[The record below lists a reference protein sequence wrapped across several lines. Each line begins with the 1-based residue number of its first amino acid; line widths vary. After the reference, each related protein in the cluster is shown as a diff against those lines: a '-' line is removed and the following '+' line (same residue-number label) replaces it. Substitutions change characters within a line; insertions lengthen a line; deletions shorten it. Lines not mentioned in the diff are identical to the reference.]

1 MITTEGPFK
10 PLSGVVNIIYTNDN
24 GGKIVKTG
32 QPANFVVDDEKA
44 KGVSSQVSYNAGLG
58 NTSMA
63 KAWVGWTAAQCDVA
77 GISTADMDPTKPT
90 SKKTIE
96 IDVPQANVN
105 TVKLFEDKNDGFFD
119 LYEQGDARK
128 ARHKTLRDAGLTP
141 PFPRA
146 DKFLQN
152 KHLENTQ
159 VGLTTEGSY

>member
-105 TVKLFEDKNDGFFD
+105 TVKLFEVGNTGFFD
-119 LYEQGDARK
+119 LYEKGDDRK
-128 ARHKTLRDAGLTP
+128 TRHKALRDAGLTP

-146 DKFLQN
+146 DKFSQN
-152 KHLENTQ
+152 KHLGNVQ